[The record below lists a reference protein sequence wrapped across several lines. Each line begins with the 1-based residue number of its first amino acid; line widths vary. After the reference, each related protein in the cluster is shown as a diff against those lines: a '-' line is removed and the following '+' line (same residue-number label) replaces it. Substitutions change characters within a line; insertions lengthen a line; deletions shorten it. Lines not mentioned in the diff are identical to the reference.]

1 MSGDGRGLRPP
12 VPLSHEVPTIPAEPA
27 EAAGAAGAA
36 PAAGRG
42 GVARWVGV
50 VGGLV
55 AGVVG
60 VVGAWRALRP
70 AVEVPLPGPG
80 NLAEERM
87 QDFRDA
93 LHFPIREFLAGG
105 NPYDPAVMF
114 AHWPVRQ
121 NFNLYQP
128 YHLLLHMPFA
138 LPGYRVGA
146 VAFALASLVLLVVL
160 AVMAAGRVR
169 APRVLG
175 TVVVAALLVT
185 SQVGKAQLYVGQVNP
200 LVAVGA
206 AGALLARTSHP
217 RWAALA
223 LALAWLKPQF
233 GLPLA
238 VLLCARG
245 SWRVALGGTGI
256 AAGASL
262 VALVPLVARDGVGGF
277 LEVIARNLEHASQT
291 AYGAVDSMTAQR
303 VDVAAV
309 VFRVTGWLPPAAEV
323 VALVAVLAVSAVLV
337 RRLDRVQDD
346 TGAADLLTCAA
357 VVVAVVHQP
366 GDVLIAVPAMAAAA
380 VVWWR
385 RRREVRWLG
394 VAVVALV
401 VPFAHLYFVDTV
413 IREFGGVR
421 AGVTV
426 DGVAVVLAWV
436 ALVVFAR
443 SRLRA

>member
-1 MSGDGRGLRPP
+1 MPS
-12 VPLSHEVPTIPAEPA
+12 SHEAPTDSGLDVGEEFGERAVEPPAGVA
-27 EAAGAAGAA
+27 KRW
-36 PAAGRG
+36 PAAWRWGV
-42 GVARWVGV
+42 GVA
-50 VGGLV
+50 

-60 VVGAWRALRP
+60 SIGAWRALQP
-70 AVEVPLPGPG
+70 ALRVPVPGAG

-93 LHFPIREFLAGG
+93 LYFPIREFLSGG

-128 YHLLLHMPFA
+128 YHLLLHLPFA

-146 VAFALASLVLLVVL
+146 VAFAVVSLGLLGVLS
-160 AVMAAGRVR
+160 VMAAQRGRGSW
-169 APRVLG
+169 VLG
-175 TVVVAALLVT
+175 AGVVAALLVT
-185 SQVGKAQLYVGQVNP
+185 SQVGKAQLYVGQVN
-200 LVAVGA
+200 LLLAVGA
-206 AGALLARTSHP
+206 AGALLGRTSHP
-217 RWAALA
+217 RWAAVA

-245 SWRVALGGTGI
+245 SWRVALTGTGI

-291 AYGAVDSMTAQR
+291 TYGAVDSLTSQR

-309 VFRVTGWLPPAAEV
+309 FFRVTGWLPPGAELP
-323 VALVAVLAVSAVLV
+323 ALLAVMAVSVVLV
-337 RRLDRVQDD
+337 RRLDRSGDD
-346 TGAADLLTCAA
+346 TGAADLLTCVA

-366 GDVLIAVPAMAAAA
+366 GDVVIAVPALVAAA

-385 RRREVRWLG
+385 RRQELRWLG
-394 VAVVALV
+394 VAVLALL
-401 VPFAHLYFVDTV
+401 VPFAHLHFVDTV
-413 IREFGGVR
+413 IRELGGVR
-421 AGVTV
+421 ASVTV
-426 DGVAVVLAWV
+426 DGVAVVVAWV
-436 ALVVFAR
+436 VLVGFAV
-443 SRLRA
+443 SRTRARASA